1 MQNVYSLLL
10 PLFLLT
16 CLIAACGNGNEEI
29 TQGMNGTFTA
39 TLNYPDGS
47 THNFVADSIV
57 AAFLAPT
64 NDTLLLRGMD
74 KAQRAVSMFIIGENI
89 SEGQTITAT
98 ASTTDDSGFFSAY
111 DNLSQIPYIFY
122 MGSMGE
128 YGTPDQLNISN
139 LDAADRNIA
148 GTFELTTYQI
158 LVEYDA
164 DSAVEITN
172 GQFDVRYFTNR
183 AEAAEYF
190 DFQDITPTATTNSV
204 VNCNISSTLGTVTR
218 NNFELIT
225 SDNIAVIAPTLP
237 QNLFTLTFSI
247 GNNYQL
253 AMSCTAATGSHTIN
267 EFSEEGTFYIVA
279 DNGATNAY
287 SYFANNGVINLTAIN
302 QTTKTIT
309 GNFTASGI
317 GASLFDPDAQPDP
330 FEASGSFTVQYP

>member
-1 MQNVYSLLL
+1 MQNVHNLLL

-16 CLIAACGNGNEEI
+16 CLIAACGNDDQDI

-74 KAQRAVSMFIIGENI
+74 RSQRAVSMFIIGENI
-89 SEGQTITAT
+89 SEGQTITAA

-139 LDAADRNIA
+139 LDAADRNMA
-148 GTFELTTYQI
+148 GTFELTTYPI
-158 LVEYDA
+158 LTAYDA
-164 DSAVEITN
+164 DSALEITN
-172 GQFDVRYFTNR
+172 GQFDVRYFTDR
-183 AEAAEYF
+183 AEAADYF

-225 SDNIAVIAPTLP
+225 PSTLGSITPTLP
-237 QNLFTLTFSI
+237 DNLFSLSFSI
-247 GNNYQL
+247 GGDYFFT
-253 AMSCTAATGSHTIN
+253 MSCTAALGSYTID
-267 EFSEEGTFYIVA
+267 EVGEEAALLLV
-279 DNGATNAY
+279 ATNGDPSAY
-287 SYFANNGVINLTAIN
+287 SYFANTGTVNLTAWDED
-302 QTTKTIT
+302 TKTVT
-309 GNFTASGI
+309 GNFSASGI
-317 GASLFDPDAQPDP
+317 GASPTNPDAQPDP
-330 FEASGSFTVQYP
+330 FELSGTFTVQYP